1 MSTIFLI
8 RDGQSYSTVETE
20 ASTVGE
26 LADSLGVTNYAASV
40 NQESAVAE
48 TFIDSE
54 DVVSLITKRKTGGE
68 VV

>member
-48 TFIDSE
+48 TFIGSE